1 MLTRG
6 VSQQHLFISVT
17 NSTSKIYFWCSTF
30 LKTQQ
35 LPLCFGGREAT
46 CSARQK
52 VWIWATVSHLL
63 AWATLWSPQSL
74 LSSTGRLLTKC
85 VPTTKPV
92 VRIHQENGCESLG
105 FINQQES
112 GRFLGGGHG
121 HPLQYSCLEN
131 LMDRGA
137 WQTTV
142 HGVAKS
148 QI

>member
-1 MLTRG
+1 MR
-6 VSQQHLFISVT
+6 
-17 NSTSKIYFWCSTF
+17 
-30 LKTQQ
+30 TQS
-35 LPLCFGGREAT
+35 LPLCFGGGEAT

-52 VWIWATVSHLL
+52 VWIWATVCHLL

-74 LSSTGRLLTKC
+74 LGSTGRLLTKC

-92 VRIHQENGCESLG
+92 VRIHQENSCERLG

-112 GRFLGGGHG
+112 GRFPEGGHG
-121 HPLQYSCLEN
+121 YPLQYSCLEN

-137 WQTTV
+137 WRTTV

-148 QI
+148 WTRLRAANAFPSRCGIIFGRAP